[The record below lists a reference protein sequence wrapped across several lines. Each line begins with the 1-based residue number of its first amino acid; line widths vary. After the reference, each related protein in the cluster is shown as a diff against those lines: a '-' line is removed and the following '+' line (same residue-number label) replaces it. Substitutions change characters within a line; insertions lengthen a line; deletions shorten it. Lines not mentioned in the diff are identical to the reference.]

1 MGHAGRLREAV
12 ARAQLRTWAAA
23 DAEQASRCASLL
35 DRLVALAAVR
45 TTATEAE
52 LAAALGTGTPATAER
67 AARLLHAR
75 APLTPELLA
84 ALTAAVARVD
94 PDFDSNED
102 ALRSDGRSRVVA
114 ARTLLAHTQAPPPA
128 AFTVAMAHGSAGNAT
143 LAESVA
149 RRSASLQAAYFM
161 LAARSLGLD
170 CGPMAGFDID
180 KVNEA
185 FFAGTTWR
193 INFICN
199 LGHGD
204 PTKLYPRGPR
214 LDFSEACKII

>member
-1 MGHAGRLREAV
+1 MPVLS
-12 ARAQLRTWAAA
+12 T
-23 DAEQASRCASLL
+23 QAHETLF
-35 DRLVALAAVR
+35 
-45 TTATEAE
+45 T
-52 LAAALGTGTPATAER
+52 
-67 AARLLHAR
+67 
-75 APLTPELLA
+75 
-84 ALTAAVARVD
+84 
-94 PDFDSNED
+94 
-102 ALRSDGRSRVVA
+102 A
-114 ARTLLAHTQAPPPA
+114 ARTHQGWTDEAIPEATLHQLYDLMKWGPTEANTTPGRFVFVTSPEAKAKLSPCMAAGNRAKTDAAPVTVLFAYDA
-128 AFTVAMAHGSAGNAT
+128 AFFEFSPRLMPAIKGLRELYAGNAT

-193 INFICN
+193 INFVCN

-204 PTKLYPRGPR
+204 PSKLYPRGPR
-214 LDFSEACKII
+214 LDFTEACKIL